1 MRGRGQTGR
10 CHIERELGADDRS
23 DARSEGGA
31 MKPWSAVDAIAIE
44 QRQRGIA
51 EIGRPVD
58 ERLGKRRAL
67 EKTEGGRG
75 MEFDVHRRL
84 PINGRAASGG

>member
-1 MRGRGQTGR
+1 VK
-10 CHIERELGADDRS
+10 
-23 DARSEGGA
+23 ARR
-31 MKPWSAVDAIAIE
+31 AVDAVAIE

-58 ERLGKRRAL
+58 ERLGERRAL
-67 EKTEGGRG
+67 EKAEGGRG

-84 PINGRAASGG
+84 PINGRAAEFFLPALKHAESLPAP